1 MKKVIYIIIPL
12 LIILAS
18 CYDDKGNYDYTNL
31 PDIAIKAKDTVNIT
45 QLHTLK
51 LSADVNLN
59 GDTEADYE
67 FSWRIWSNNIGGV
80 NQQKVIGNTRN
91 LVYEVTDTPGTYT
104 LVLTVRNKI
113 TDVKTYKQIHLV
125 VSGSITEGIMVLQE
139 KDGKSDFDLIMSPYF
154 SNRVSTD
161 EILHNCYETV
171 NGESLTGRG
180 VKIGSFFALGRY
192 QEVIVLTDK
201 DGVRLSAV
209 SMQKTYDISTLM
221 YDMSSWKPEN
231 YISWRYYSSPCT
243 YAFDGIISDGRIYER
258 AATPSSSF
266 PIYTEPILKDGMT
279 YKASPYVP
287 QWYPVWRYQGIIYDE
302 ENGRFLSFDGN
313 TWILKELPVATEE
326 QPFNWGNM
334 HATLRYMET
343 GYNNYEYGLFEDWI
357 THKLTLCVFNFMT
370 TPNIGVGKYMADNCP
385 ELQDARY
392 YAVGSLGP
400 IFLYATDRNIYRYD
414 YNGTNTGEKI
424 YTLIDPN
431 EKITGMKIFK
441 PCIDVFI
448 TSHPYNN
455 KVLILSTYNVNKKEG
470 KIYMYYINEVNGM
483 IDIASEKVFEGF
495 GEILDMEYN
504 FPKYI

>member
-326 QPFNWGNM
+326 QPFNWGKYACN
-334 HATLRYMET
+334 TPL
-343 GYNNYEYGLFEDWI
+343 YG
-357 THKLTLCVFNFMT
+357 
-370 TPNIGVGKYMADNCP
+370 
-385 ELQDARY
+385 
-392 YAVGSLGP
+392 
-400 IFLYATDRNIYRYD
+400 DRI
-414 YNGTNTGEKI
+414 
-424 YTLIDPN
+424 
-431 EKITGMKIFK
+431 
-441 PCIDVFI
+441 
-448 TSHPYNN
+448 
-455 KVLILSTYNVNKKEG
+455 
-470 KIYMYYINEVNGM
+470 
-483 IDIASEKVFEGF
+483 
-495 GEILDMEYN
+495 
-504 FPKYI
+504 

>member
-343 GYNNYEYGLFEDWI
+343 GYNNYEYGLFEDWT

-441 PCIDVFI
+441 PCIDRFI
-448 TSHPYNN
+448 TNHPYNN
-455 KVLILSTYNVNKKEG
+455 KVLILSTYNESKKEG